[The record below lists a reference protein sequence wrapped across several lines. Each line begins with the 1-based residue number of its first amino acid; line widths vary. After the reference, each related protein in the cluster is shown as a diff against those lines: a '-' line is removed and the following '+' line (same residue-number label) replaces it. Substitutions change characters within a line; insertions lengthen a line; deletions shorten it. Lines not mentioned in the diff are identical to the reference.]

1 VAVFSMPS
9 TGKPDMVYGT
19 PEQSDLLTF
28 LLESA
33 DRPSNR
39 HSYRMADRILHAYA
53 QLLIDRCAQ
62 CFLCETSKPYLPC
75 PGRALGPEGS
85 DKEKKGIQS
94 FSPKANVMIN
104 VFNS

>member
-1 VAVFSMPS
+1 MPS
-9 TGKPDMVYGT
+9 TGKPGMVSGI

-28 LLESA
+28 RLESV
-33 DRPSNR
+33 DPPSSR
-39 HSYRMADRILHAYA
+39 HSYRMVDRILHAYV

-62 CFLCETSKPYLPC
+62 CFQCVTWKPYLLC
-75 PGRALGPEGS
+75 PGKALGPEGS

-94 FSPKANVMIN
+94 FSLRANVMIN